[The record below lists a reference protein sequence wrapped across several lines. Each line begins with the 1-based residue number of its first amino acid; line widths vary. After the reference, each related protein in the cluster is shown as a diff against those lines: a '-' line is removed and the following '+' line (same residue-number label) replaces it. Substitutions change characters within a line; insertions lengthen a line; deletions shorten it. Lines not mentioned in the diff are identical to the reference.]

1 MINIKVAR
9 PVWSSSATSLC
20 LATTKCQQN
29 TKEKDIATWSTWK
42 SPTLFLL
49 VNLVKVVSLFHPTS
63 GRRTLSIFRV
73 LSASSLCPVFLL
85 KRYTYK
91 YEIKL
96 WRLVPGHAMC
106 YYNRIKLEHETE
118 MDKKKTAENKARS
131 KTKNSKKA
139 KIAAANTYFLV
150 PSWGWGL
157 SCIQAVKISG
167 DPTPLL
173 ADFFLGS

>member
-1 MINIKVAR
+1 
-9 PVWSSSATSLC
+9 
-20 LATTKCQQN
+20 
-29 TKEKDIATWSTWK
+29 
-42 SPTLFLL
+42 
-49 VNLVKVVSLFHPTS
+49 
-63 GRRTLSIFRV
+63 
-73 LSASSLCPVFLL
+73 
-85 KRYTYK
+85 
-91 YEIKL
+91 
-96 WRLVPGHAMC
+96 MC